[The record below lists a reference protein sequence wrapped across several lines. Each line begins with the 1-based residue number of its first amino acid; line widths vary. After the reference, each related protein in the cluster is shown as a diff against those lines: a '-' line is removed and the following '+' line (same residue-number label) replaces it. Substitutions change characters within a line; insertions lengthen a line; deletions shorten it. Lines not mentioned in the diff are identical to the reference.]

1 MKEKRKLKA
10 IIFDMDNT
18 LLELNV
24 DWYKLTNDIDYEYF
38 QGRYSHLTPHKFFVA
53 FFSKLLDKLTNR
65 QKKEIR
71 EKRLEKEMEGLATG
85 TCFPYRGIL
94 KSLSQKYKLGV
105 VSGNYRPTVIKALQ
119 KCGFRKYIKAIVSID
134 DVPESKPSPL
144 PLQKALK
151 MLRVK
156 PEEAV
161 YVGDHP
167 DDIKA
172 ARNAGMSSIG
182 VLTYKRKYDQLQKES
197 PDLIIKNLFEL
208 ENAIDQLE
216 NKLRKN
222 DV

>member
-1 MKEKRKLKA
+1 MKDKRVIKA

-24 DWYKLTNDIDYEYF
+24 DWYGLTRDIDYEYF
-38 QGRYSHLTPHKFFVA
+38 QGKYSHLTPHKFFVA
-53 FFSKLLDKLTNR
+53 FFSKLLNKLTKR
-65 QKKEIR
+65 QQKEIR

-94 KSLSQKYKLGV
+94 QSLSKNYKLGV
-105 VSGNYRPTVIKALQ
+105 VSGNYRPTIIKALQ
-119 KCGFRKYIKAIVSID
+119 RCGFRRYIKVIVSVD

-144 PLQKALK
+144 PLLKALK
-151 MLRVK
+151 MLKVK
-156 PEEAV
+156 PNQAV

-167 DDIKA
+167 DDVKA
-172 ARNAGMSSIG
+172 ARNAGMYSIG

-197 PDLIIKNLFEL
+197 PDMIIKNLFEL
-208 ENAIDQLE
+208 ERAIDQLE
-216 NKLRKN
+216 YKIRMN

>member
-1 MKEKRKLKA
+1 MKEKRMIKA

-53 FFSKLLDKLTNR
+53 FFSKLLDKLTSR

-94 KSLSQKYKLGV
+94 KSLSKKYKLGV
-105 VSGNYRPTVIKALQ
+105 VSGNYRQTVIKALQ

-172 ARNAGMSSIG
+172 ARNAGMHSIG
-182 VLTYKRKYDQLQKES
+182 VLTYKRKYDQLQKEN
-197 PDLIIKNLFEL
+197 PELIIKNLFEL
-208 ENAIDQLE
+208 EGAIDQLE
-216 NKLRKN
+216 HKMRMN
-222 DV
+222 